1 MPRAGR
7 LHICGGLYHVI
18 GRGLERRKVFNQG
31 VDKLDFLDRLGS
43 NLSRYHCQCIAW
55 ALMSNHYHLLIRTG
69 ADPLSRMMQALLGG
83 YATSYNKRY
92 GRSGYL
98 FQNRFKSILC
108 DEENYFLELVRYIHL
123 NPLKADMVKDFN
135 SLSYYPWTGHA
146 GILGHKPYPWHNV
159 DEVLVKFGTKFSS
172 SRKAYLDFVKRGLND
187 NKDLSGG
194 GLIRSYSAWESI
206 RSYRKEHKLRIGDE
220 RILGERAF
228 VEVSLKEDELKQS
241 ENTLLREFGWDL
253 EKLIDTVC
261 QHYAIDPGQI
271 TKKGRNNNL
280 SHAKAAIC
288 HLAMTYLNISTSQIG
303 RRLKI
308 SQPAV
313 SIAARKAV
321 IDKSSINKILKLGS

>member
-1 MPRAGR
+1 
-7 LHICGGLYHVI
+7 
-18 GRGLERRKVFNQG
+18 
-31 VDKLDFLDRLGS
+31 
-43 NLSRYHCQCIAW
+43 
-55 ALMSNHYHLLIRTG
+55 
-69 ADPLSRMMQALLGG
+69 
-83 YATSYNKRY
+83 
-92 GRSGYL
+92 
-98 FQNRFKSILC
+98 
-108 DEENYFLELVRYIHL
+108 
-123 NPLKADMVKDFN
+123 MVKDFN

-146 GILGHKPYPWHNV
+146 GILGHKPYLWHSV
-159 DEVLVKFGTKFSS
+159 DEVLIKFGTKLSS

-187 NKDLSGG
+187 SKDLSGG

-220 RILGERAF
+220 RILGARAF
-228 VEVSLKEDELKQS
+228 VEASLKEDEFKQS

-261 QHYAIDPGQI
+261 QHYSIDPGQI

-321 IDKSSINKILKLGS
+321 IDKSSINKILKLES